1 MKFAHFCQVFPR
13 KGETTAERYEQLWRE
28 LQLCDEVGVR
38 LRLHVGTP
46 FRETAPASSCLLCSG
61 RG

>member
-28 LQLCDEVGVR
+28 LQLCDEVGFDYGFTSVHHFER
-38 LRLHVGTP
+38 LRPQAAAYCAARCG
-46 FRETAPASSCLLCSG
+46 
-61 RG
+61 